1 MAILTENMVNMLQ
14 RIYADGNIPLLEAH
28 LGTLSALMARNLV
41 EIISPTKRNK
51 HYYVT
56 LTRVGVQLAPEA
68 DDLINGPSYWD
79 TIHDLSPVKK
89 QERKQK

>member
-1 MAILTENMVNMLQ
+1 MAILTHNMVTMLE
-14 RIYADGNIPLLEAH
+14 RIYDDGNIPLLEAH

-41 EIISPTKRNK
+41 EIVPPTKRNK
-51 HYYVT
+51 HYYVQ
-56 LTRVGVQLAPEA
+56 LTYVGSQLAPEA
-68 DDLINGPSYWD
+68 AELINGPSYWD